1 MSGGMHADTEPPST
15 MEVETRTMAVAGVG
29 ARIVN
34 AGVVFLTQ
42 VLFARVIGSSEF
54 GVYATANTLM
64 LLVAGFATLGLVA
77 MPQRFWPEYEAA
89 GETDKLRGLVRF
101 ASWAPFA
108 IGSAFAFAGCAA
120 AHLAS
125 PWLSPAVAAAT
136 CLAMLTV
143 PALVT
148 LDVIEG
154 IALAKAWKMLAYGV
168 AFVVRPLIVP
178 LVFLGAWLGGVTAD
192 SVLAIT
198 ALVIA
203 TWVAS
208 LALLLL
214 VRRKVSTI
222 LPKGPV
228 IEERRRWIL
237 TGLPVM
243 LIDGAFLLM
252 TSTDIVL
259 LALFQDDAAVG
270 AYSAAARLVALV
282 AFVHHG
288 LTWASGHHF
297 SALHATGDRV
307 ALAEY
312 AARTTRWTFL
322 PSVAAAIVMGVASPL
337 FLMLFGKGFEDG
349 AMITI
354 ILLAGLLCRAAVG
367 PAEQLLVMTDNQI
380 ACAYAYAWAFVM
392 NLGFGVALI
401 PLYGGWGAAAAT
413 AVGYFSASLII
424 AREVKLRLGFH
435 VHIVALLLGSSRR
448 LAHA

>member
-1 MSGGMHADTEPPST
+1 MQGEATTPQS
-15 MEVETRTMAVAGVG
+15 METETRIMALAGVG
-29 ARIVN
+29 ARVIN

-42 VLFARVIGSSEF
+42 VLFARVTGAAEF
-54 GVYATANTLM
+54 GVYATANTIM

-89 GETDKLRGLVRF
+89 GDKARLRGLMRF

-108 IGSAFAFAGCAA
+108 IGSAFALAGCLA

-125 PWLSPAVAAAT
+125 PWLSPAVATAT
-136 CLAMLTV
+136 CLAMATV
-143 PALVT
+143 PALVM

-154 IALAKAWKMLAYGV
+154 IALARAWKMLAYGI
-168 AFVVRPLIVP
+168 AFVLRPLIVP
-178 LVFLGAWLGGVTAD
+178 VIFLGAWTGGIQAD
-192 SVLAIT
+192 
-198 ALVIA
+198 
-203 TWVAS
+203 AS
-208 LALLLL
+208 LAVIGLVVSTWICAFMLLLL
-214 VRRKVSTI
+214 VRRKVSSI

-228 IEERRRWIL
+228 IEERTRWIL

-259 LALFQDDAAVG
+259 LSVFHDDAAVG

-288 LTWASGHHF
+288 LTWATGHHF
-297 SALHATGDRV
+297 SALYNAGDREG
-307 ALAEY
+307 LAAY

-322 PSVAAAIVMGVASPL
+322 PSVAMAALMAAASPL
-337 FLMLFGKGFEDG
+337 FLMVFGQGFEG
-349 AMITI
+349 GSIITI
-354 ILLAGLLCRAAVG
+354 ILLAGLLTRAAVG

-392 NLGFGVALI
+392 NLAFGLALI
-401 PLYGGWGAAAAT
+401 PVYGGLGAAIAT
-413 AVGYFSASLII
+413 AFGYFAASLII
-424 AREVKLRLGFH
+424 AREVKARLGFH
-435 VHIVALLLGSSRR
+435 VHIVALLRR
-448 LAHA
+448 SAWRAAHV

>member
-1 MSGGMHADTEPPST
+1 MQAATEPAQT
-15 MEVETRTMAVAGVG
+15 MEAETRTMALAGIG
-29 ARIVN
+29 ARIIN

-42 VLFARVIGSSEF
+42 VLFARVTGAAEF
-54 GVYATANTLM
+54 GIYATANTIM

-77 MPQRFWPEYEAA
+77 MPQRFWPEYENT
-89 GETDKLRGLVRF
+89 GDHDRLRGLVRF

-108 IGSAFAFAGCAA
+108 IGSAFAFAGCVA

-125 PWLSPAVAAAT
+125 PWLSPAVATAT

-143 PALVT
+143 PALVM

-154 IALAKAWKMLAYGV
+154 IALAKAWKILAYGV
-168 AFVVRPLIVP
+168 AFVLRPLVVP
-178 LVFLGAWLGGVTAD
+178 LIFLAAWAGGVPAD
-192 SVLAIT
+192 SSLAIT

-203 TWVAS
+203 TWISS

-222 LPKGPV
+222 LPKGPA

-259 LALFQDDAAVG
+259 LAVFQDDAAVG

-297 SALHATGDRV
+297 SAMHASGDRT
-307 ALAEY
+307 ALAAY

-322 PSVAAAIVMGVASPL
+322 PSVAAAAVMALASPF
-337 FLMLFGKGFEDG
+337 FLMAFGKGFEDG
-349 AMITI
+349 SLITI
-354 ILLAGLLCRAAVG
+354 ILLSGLLSRAAVG

-401 PLYGGWGAAAAT
+401 PQYGGLGAAAAT

-435 VHIVALLLGSSRR
+435 VHIMALLLGSSRK